1 MIDLKEKKQQRD
13 SNKANLLRNV
23 KIAVLSLLNFVFL
36 GPGLYIFFHDD
47 SFFLVLE
54 GILNKLF
61 GHYVFG
67 LFLMHFRKV
76 VIISKHSHNQ

>member
-54 GILNKLF
+54 GIFNELF